1 MAKRLL
7 LDSLCLHCKNSW
19 AFVGCLED
27 GDGRTWHRGLREGEH
42 EDCRNSVGKLDFI
55 IIEQDDDDGDEDDF
69 TILNIYVDL

>member
-1 MAKRLL
+1 MGT
-7 LDSLCLHCKNSW
+7 D
-19 AFVGCLED
+19 V
-27 GDGRTWHRGLREGEH
+27 REGEH